1 MRFKILTLVLVGLL
15 IAARA
20 EAQSLELGPRLAVS
34 MPTGDARDGL
44 DLGFDAGV
52 TATIMTNSMVGVGVD
67 LGYQRWPGSSY
78 LNSSVDALFSRL
90 GGLSIRGSEYT
101 LSAFQITG
109 HAKVVAPMVGPAALW
124 IQVGAGFYRMNRHLK
139 LPAELLEAWEWPE
152 PKLSQ
157 DDITTEPGWFGGVGV
172 DFKTSTSTKLGL
184 DASYYHL
191 STKLGLD
198 TSSFHLWPDA
208 GADLAEFRIGAHL
221 LFGRW

>member
-1 MRFKILTLVLVGLL
+1 
-15 IAARA
+15 
-20 EAQSLELGPRLAVS
+20 

-90 GGLSIRGSEYT
+90 HRVSISGSKYT

-109 HAKVVAPMVGPAALW
+109 HVKVVAAMVGPAAPW
-124 IQVGAGFYRMNRHLK
+124 IQVGAGFYRLNRHLR
-139 LPAELLEAWEWPE
+139 LPAEQLKSSEWPE
-152 PKLSQ
+152 PKQ
-157 DDITTEPGWFGGVGV
+157 NWDDIKTEPGWFGGVGV

-184 DASYYHL
+184 DASYYRL
-191 STKLGLD
+191 CTKLGLD
-198 TSSFHLWPDA
+198 MSSFHLWPDA
-208 GADLAEFRIGAHL
+208 GADLAEFRTGAHL
-221 LFGRW
+221 LFGRR